1 MLDAIPRAGPM
12 EFQKTRPNT
21 IRPTITKNSEIFTK
35 RVLPPIDDVSKKK
48 RRELVTSWETLGS
61 NEFEARGVGAGSPY
75 ACRRDDSAKKGKGQ
89 KSRRGRRRSEKAKS
103 KAPWGAPALPD
114 Q

>member
-35 RVLPPIDDVSKKK
+35 RVLPPIDGVSKKK
-48 RRELVTSWETLGS
+48 RRELVTNWETLGS
-61 NEFEARGVGAGSPY
+61 NEFEARSVRGGNPYNCRRY
-75 ACRRDDSAKKGKGQ
+75 ACAKKRQ
-89 KSRRGRRRSEKAKS
+89 RAKEP
-103 KAPWGAPALPD
+103 AGAPALPD
-114 Q
+114 QSN

>member
-61 NEFEARGVGAGSPY
+61 EFEASCVRTGSPY
-75 ACRRDDSAKKGKGQ
+75 NCRRDASAKKGKGQ
-89 KSRRGRRRSEKAKS
+89 KSRRGRRRSEKA
-103 KAPWGAPALPD
+103 A
-114 Q
+114 